1 MRRRTRKKKS
11 MHILVTA
18 VTRMAKGYCCVA
30 GIDQGTDEYVRPVR
44 PVPDERLP
52 RDLLAPDGPFSL
64 GRVVD
69 LGPVRDVGYAPMVED
84 RQFTP
89 EIARA
94 TDGLDPDAY
103 WRTIAAGVKRRLGD
117 IFANL
122 SQQGQRNAAVAE
134 GAGTASLGLFAPAS
148 EPALAIES
156 GQVRMRLTDTEMSLS
171 VPVTDI
177 RFYDEADRPRPD
189 VVERV
194 AERLEAGT
202 ECVLGVG
209 LGRAFQ
215 ARRDTQKR
223 HWLQMNGVHLEDDP
237 LWTVS
242 RR

>member
-1 MRRRTRKKKS
+1 MRKRTRKKNS
-11 MHILVTA
+11 VHILVTA
-18 VTRMAKGYCCVA
+18 ITRMRKVGYCCVA
-30 GIDQGTDEYVRPVR
+30 GIDQGTCEYVRPVL
-44 PVPDERLP
+44 DGRLP

-64 GRVVD
+64 GRVVE
-69 LGPVRDVGYAPMVED
+69 LGPVHNVGYAPMVED

-122 SQQGQRNAAVAE
+122 SQPGQGNAAVAK
-134 GAGTASLGLFAPAS
+134 GTGTASLGLFAPAS
-148 EPALAIES
+148 EPALAIEF
-156 GQVRMRLTDTEMSLS
+156 GKVRMLLTDTELHLR

-177 RFYDEADRPRPD
+177 RFFDEANRPRPD

-194 AERLEAGT
+194 AERLEAGAG
-202 ECVLGVG
+202 CVLGVG

-215 ARRDTQKR
+215 EDPQKR
-223 HWLQMNGVHLEDDP
+223 HWLQVNGVHLADDP

>member
-1 MRRRTRKKKS
+1 MRKRTRKKMS
-11 MHILVTA
+11 VHILVTA
-18 VTRMAKGYCCVA
+18 ITRMKKVGYCCVA
-30 GIDQGTDEYVRPVR
+30 GIDQGTGEYVRPVL
-44 PVPDERLP
+44 DGRLP

-64 GRVVD
+64 GRVVE
-69 LGPVRDVGYAPMVED
+69 LGPVRNVGYVPMVED

-103 WRTIAAGVKRRLGD
+103 WRTMAAGVKRRLGD

-122 SQQGQRNAAVAE
+122 SQPGQGNAAVDE
-134 GAGTASLGLFAPAS
+134 GTGTASLGLFAPAS
-148 EPALAIES
+148 EPALAIDKF
-156 GQVRMRLTDTEMSLS
+156 GKVRMLLTDTELHLR

-177 RFYDEADRPRPD
+177 RFFDEAHRPRPD

-194 AERLEAGT
+194 DERLKAGT
-202 ECVLGVG
+202 GCVLGVG
-209 LGRAFQ
+209 LGRAYQ
-215 ARRDTQKR
+215 VPGDTQER
-223 HWLQMNGVHLEDDP
+223 HWLQVNGVHLEDDP